1 MTKSELV
8 AELASAHPHLAAQD
22 IERIV
27 NIIFRRIVDTLAAGG
42 RVELRG
48 FGAFT
53 VRAREAR
60 QGRNPRTGEAVMVPA
75 KRVPFFKAGKELREK
90 INEKPR
96 SAATRRREE
105 KGGDGGK
112 RRTAAKRTGS

>member
-8 AELASAHPHLAAQD
+8 AELASAHPQLAAQD

-27 NIIFRRIVDTLAAGG
+27 NIIFREIAATLAAGG

-53 VRAREAR
+53 VREREAR
-60 QGRNPRTGEAVMVPA
+60 QGRNPRTGEVVDVPA

-90 INEKPR
+90 INEKG
-96 SAATRRREE
+96 SAAQKMAGRKEAAP
-105 KGGDGGK
+105 K
-112 RRTAAKRTGS
+112 RRGTVKRTGS